1 MGIAFIEFVQ
11 ALKPHSSVFS
21 DVFRELYEQFRGGS
35 IKGIRLPW
43 SVLDYYIDLYAK
55 KSSIKRY
62 REQNSNMK

>member
-21 DVFRELYEQFRGGS
+21 VLFIELYEQFRGGP

-43 SVLDYYIDLYAK
+43 SVLDYIDLYAK